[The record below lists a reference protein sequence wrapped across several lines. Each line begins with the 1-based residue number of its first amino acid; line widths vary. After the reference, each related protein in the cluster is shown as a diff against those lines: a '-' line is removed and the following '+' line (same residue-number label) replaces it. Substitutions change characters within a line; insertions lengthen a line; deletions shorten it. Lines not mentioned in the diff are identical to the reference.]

1 MISGIFWG
9 RGKSMNYSIVRH
21 VVAWVIFFAG
31 IFMLLPFLVGVY
43 YKETAAWAYLITGA
57 FCIGIGLIVKAKPV
71 KNKVFY
77 AKEGFVATALC
88 WICFGL
94 AGAVPF
100 VLSGEIPF
108 YIDALFES
116 VSGFTTTGASIL
128 NNVEALSHA
137 SLFWRS
143 LLNWIGGMGIL
154 IFVMAVMPLAGSYNM
169 HLMRAE
175 SPGPSVGKLLPK
187 VKQTALM
194 LYSMYIVL
202 TAMQIVLLRIFGLT
216 NFQSV
221 TTSFST
227 AATGGFGILNDSV
240 ASFTPAVQNIITVF
254 MILFAVN
261 FNVFFL
267 LIMRKVKLAVK
278 NEEVRYYFIIYGS
291 VVALITINTLHC
303 FGSVRAAIHHSAFTV
318 ASIMS
323 TTGFSTV
330 DYGTW
335 PMFSQILLVMF
346 MFIGGCAGS
355 TGGGMK
361 VSRII
366 LLLKVA
372 KNEMSYLIHPRR
384 VRQIR
389 LNGQPVNKETVRSVQ
404 AYLLVYICIGVVSI
418 LLVALD
424 EFDVG
429 TTFSSVVTA
438 LNNVGPGIG
447 LVGPS
452 GNFSIF
458 SPLSK
463 IVLIL
468 DMLAGRLEL
477 FPLVMLSWPGTWR
490 EWK

>member
-1 MISGIFWG
+1 
-9 RGKSMNYSIVRH
+9 MNYSIVRH
-21 VVAWVIFFAG
+21 VVAWVVFFAG
-31 IFMLLPFLVGVY
+31 VFMMLPFLVGLY
-43 YKETAAWAYLITGA
+43 YREGAARGYLIMGA
-57 FCIGIGLIVKAKPV
+57 VCICVGLIAKAKPA
-71 KNKVFY
+71 KSKVFY

-128 NNVEALSHA
+128 NDVEALSHA
-137 SLFWRS
+137 SLFWRA

-194 LYSMYIVL
+194 LYGMYIVL
-202 TAMQIVLLRIFGLT
+202 TLIQIVLLRIFGLS

-221 TTSFST
+221 TTAFST
-227 AATGGFGILNDSV
+227 AATGGFGILNTSA
-240 ASFTPAVQNIITVF
+240 ASFSPAVQNIITIF
-254 MILFAVN
+254 MIVFAVN

-267 LIMRKVKLAVK
+267 LIMRKLKMAVK
-278 NEEVRYYFIIYGS
+278 NEEVRYYFIIYGAT
-291 VVALITINTLHC
+291 VALVTINALHC
-303 FGSVRAAIHHSAFTV
+303 FNSVREALHHSAFTV

-330 DYGTW
+330 DYGQW
-335 PMFSQILLVMF
+335 PMFSQILLVMI
-346 MFIGGCAGS
+346 MFVGGCAGS

-384 VRQIR
+384 VRPVR

-404 AYLLVYICIGVVSI
+404 SYLLVYICIGVVSV

-424 EFDVG
+424 EFDFG

-447 LVGPS
+447 LIGPS

-490 EWK
+490 KWK

>member
-1 MISGIFWG
+1 
-9 RGKSMNYSIVRH
+9 
-21 VVAWVIFFAG
+21 
-31 IFMLLPFLVGVY
+31 
-43 YKETAAWAYLITGA
+43 
-57 FCIGIGLIVKAKPV
+57 
-71 KNKVFY
+71 
-77 AKEGFVATALC
+77 
-88 WICFGL
+88 
-94 AGAVPF
+94 
-100 VLSGEIPF
+100 
-108 YIDALFES
+108 
-116 VSGFTTTGASIL
+116 
-128 NNVEALSHA
+128 
-137 SLFWRS
+137 
-143 LLNWIGGMGIL
+143 MGIL

-175 SPGPSVGKLLPK
+175 SPGPSVGKLLPR

-194 LYSMYIVL
+194 LYGMYIVL
-202 TAMQIVLLRIFGLT
+202 TAIQIILLRIFGLS
-216 NFQSV
+216 NFQAV
-221 TTSFST
+221 ATSFST
-227 AATGGFGILNDSV
+227 AATGGFGILNTSS

-267 LIMRKVKLAVK
+267 IVMRKLKMAVK

-291 VVALITINTLHC
+291 AVALITINALHC
-303 FGSVRAAIHHSAFTV
+303 FQSVREALHHSAFTV

-330 DYGTW
+330 DYGQW
-335 PMFSQILLVMF
+335 PMFSQILLVMI
-346 MFIGGCAGS
+346 MFVGGCAGS

-404 AYLLVYICIGVVSI
+404 SYLLVYICIGVLSV

-424 EFDVG
+424 EFDFG
-429 TTFSSVVTA
+429 TTFSSVATA

-452 GNFSIF
+452 GNFSVF

-490 EWK
+490 KWK